1 MQTVN
6 IDDARRHFCR
16 LVDAAAN
23 GEELPL
29 RKPASPESRQARYP
43 TLKKIG
49 WTTSTYK
56 SVCSVETA
64 LSSCATISVIIG
76 CL

>member
-29 RKPASPESRQARYP
+29 RKPASP
-43 TLKKIG
+43 
-49 WTTSTYK
+49 
-56 SVCSVETA
+56 
-64 LSSCATISVIIG
+64 LSDLEEDRLDDVDV
-76 CL
+76 